1 MNCMRFSSMGTGWPF
16 NIFAFR
22 ETDDTVTPSANTVD
36 RHWSRTYRLSE
47 NSPDAKLIQFFPF
60 VLLL

>member
-22 ETDDTVTPSANTVD
+22 EADDTVTPSANTMD
-36 RHWSRTYRLSE
+36 RHWSRIGLQKTDLMPS
-47 NSPDAKLIQFFPF
+47 
-60 VLLL
+60 